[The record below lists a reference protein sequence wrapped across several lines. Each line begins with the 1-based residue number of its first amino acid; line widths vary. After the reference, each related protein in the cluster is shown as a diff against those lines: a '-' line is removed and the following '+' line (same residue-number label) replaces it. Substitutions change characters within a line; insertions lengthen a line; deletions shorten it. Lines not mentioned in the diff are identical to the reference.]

1 MEFYPTL
8 YTLHIIFAGIWLI
21 NLVSDSFLKGVISKN
36 KHKSGERKFIS
47 LYLTFVNLF
56 GMIGSTG
63 ILISGILITAMNPGY
78 GFFQMSGNHWLA
90 AKQIIMVVILLIIFV
105 FVIPQAKKIRI
116 SLGKD
121 LETSEGVSEEGYR
134 LLTKLFKINT
144 AINLLVLINFLF
156 AITHRYLG

>member
-1 MEFYPTL
+1 
-8 YTLHIIFAGIWLI
+8 
-21 NLVSDSFLKGVISKN
+21 
-36 KHKSGERKFIS
+36 
-47 LYLTFVNLF
+47 
-56 GMIGSTG
+56 
-63 ILISGILITAMNPGY
+63 
-78 GFFQMSGNHWLA
+78 
-90 AKQIIMVVILLIIFV
+90 MVVILLIIFV
-105 FVIPQAKKIRI
+105 FVVPQAKRIRI